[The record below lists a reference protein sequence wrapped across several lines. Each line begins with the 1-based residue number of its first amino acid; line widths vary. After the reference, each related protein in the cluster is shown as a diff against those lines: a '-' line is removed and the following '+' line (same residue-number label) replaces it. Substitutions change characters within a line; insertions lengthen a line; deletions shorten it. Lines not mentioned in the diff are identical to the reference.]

1 MDSVGAGDPLGVGA
15 LGAKLSLG
23 GALEIGAPGSGK
35 VSAIGYHDLLFG
47 SDSEDNW
54 YVIR

>member
-35 VSAIGYHDLLFG
+35 VSAIEYHDLLFG
-47 SDSEDNW
+47 SDNEDNW
-54 YVIR
+54 